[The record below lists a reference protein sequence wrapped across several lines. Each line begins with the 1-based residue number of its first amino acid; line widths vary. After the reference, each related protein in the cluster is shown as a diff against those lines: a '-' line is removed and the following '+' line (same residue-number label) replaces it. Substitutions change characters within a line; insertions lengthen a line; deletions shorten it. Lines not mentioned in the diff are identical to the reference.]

1 MDVDRHVLLSQAGEV
16 ERRSHGVRF
25 FVVTDVHPTFDGL
38 LSGSFIEWLGLEM
51 GDRSSYLGWK
61 TSGCWP

>member
-38 LSGSFIEWLGLEM
+38 LGGSFIERLGLEM
-51 GDRSSYLGWK
+51 GN
-61 TSGCWP
+61 